1 MSLMI
6 GDCVSRQIASAR
18 SGTAKLLAALQVN
31 HDANMTLPKGWKPK
45 PKPVVVP
52 PPKAKLW
59 FSVDEPLQPAEP
71 KIGDIRRATCRHFN
85 MSNINLISQRRTSA
99 VVYPRQLAMY
109 VARELTSRSLPEIGR
124 QFGGRDHTTVLH
136 GTRKIAAKVRSD
148 WKVAYDVAHVEAL
161 LA

>member
-6 GDCVSRQIASAR
+6 GDCVSRQIANAR
-18 SGTAKLLAALQVN
+18 SGTAKLLALLQTN
-31 HDANMTLPKGWKPK
+31 HDANMRPPKGWKPK
-45 PKPVVVP
+45 PPA
-52 PPKAKLW
+52 PKTPTW
-59 FSVDEPLQPAEP
+59 FSVADDFEISPPEP

-85 MSNINLISQRRTSA
+85 MSNINLISQRRTNA

-136 GTRKIAAKVRSD
+136 GTRKIAALVKAD
-148 WKVAYDVAHVEAL
+148 WKVAYDVAHVEGL